1 MVNVFLEKFTG
12 TIYLKKTKFFGLKK
26 YYAEIKITQTLKV
39 ISLKTNIKNLP
50 FKIKDRL
57 DITLFK
63 QWVLD
68 NKYHLGFSSK
78 NIKLKRMFYFY

>member
-26 YYAEIKITQTLKV
+26 YYAEIKITQTLKIIGV
-39 ISLKTNIKNLP
+39 KTNVIDLP

-57 DITLFK
+57 DINSFK
-63 QWVLD
+63 EWVYD
-68 NKYHLGFSSK
+68 NKFHLEFSSK
-78 NIKLKRMFYFY
+78 NIKLNRTFYFY

>member
-26 YYAEIKITQTLKV
+26 YIAEIKITQTLKIINV
-39 ISLKTNIKNLP
+39 KTNINNLP

-57 DITLFK
+57 ELTDLK
-63 QWVLD
+63 KWVVD
-68 NKYHLGFSSK
+68 NNYKIEFSSK
-78 NIKLKRMFYFY
+78 NNKLNRLFYFY